1 MQPENARGNR
11 LRAGGGP
18 AAGLAVRGLR
28 FRDRGPFRFLPAPGV
43 CTGLTGPSGI
53 GKSLLLLA
61 SGLVGLLVLGTWRLR
76 LGLAGQLVICAVR
89 TAAQLFLVGYALKA
103 LFAHVSLLWVGLA
116 ATVMLLAAGREV
128 VSRQKR
134 RDKEGW
140 AFGVGALSM
149 ATSSFAVTILATVVI
164 IGTDPWYH
172 PQYLIPLL
180 GMLLGNTM
188 TGIALSLDRLTQ
200 TAWEQRDVIE
210 ARLAL
215 GQEWSSAISSI
226 VKESIRSG
234 MIPIINSMAV
244 AGLVSLPGMMTG
256 QIIAG
261 SPPDEAVKYQILIMF
276 LIAGGTGMGVL
287 AAVGLGAWRLFDR
300 RARFR
305 PDRLIAS

>member
-1 MQPENARGNR
+1 MIN
-11 LRAGGGP
+11 
-18 AAGLAVRGLR
+18 
-28 FRDRGPFRFLPAPGV
+28 
-43 CTGLTGPSGI
+43 LTYSD
-53 GKSLLLLA
+53 LLLA
-61 SGLVGLLVLGTWRLR
+61 SGLVLLLALATWRLKLR
-76 LGLAGQLVICAVR
+76 LAGQLVVAAVR
-89 TAAQLFLVGYALKA
+89 TAVQLLLVGFALKA
-103 LFAHVSLLWVGLA
+103 LFAHADPWWVALA
-116 ATVMLLAAGREV
+116 AGIMLLAAAREV
-128 VSRQKR
+128 VGRQKR
-134 RDKEGW
+134 RFTGWW
-140 AFGVGALSM
+140 AFSVGAVSM
-149 ATSSFAVTILATVVI
+149 AVSSFAVTVLATVVV
-164 IGTDPWYH
+164 IGIEPWYH

-215 GQEWSSAISSI
+215 GQEWSEAIAG
-226 VKESIRSG
+226 VAQDSIRSG

-261 SPPDEAVKYQILIMF
+261 SPPGEAVKYQILIMF

-287 AAVGLGAWRLFDR
+287 AAVGLGARRLFDR

-305 PDRLIAS
+305 PERLASSR

>member
-1 MQPENARGNR
+1 MIN
-11 LRAGGGP
+11 
-18 AAGLAVRGLR
+18 
-28 FRDRGPFRFLPAPGV
+28 
-43 CTGLTGPSGI
+43 LTYI
-53 GKSLLLLA
+53 DLLMA
-61 SGLVGLLVLGTWRLR
+61 SGLVGLLALCTWRLR
-76 LGLAGQLVICAVR
+76 LGLAGQLVISALR

-103 LFAHVSLLWVGLA
+103 LFAHVSLPRVGLA
-116 ATVMLLAAGREV
+116 AAIMLLAAGREV
-128 VSRQKR
+128 VGRQKR
-134 RDKEGW
+134 RFTGVW
-140 AFGVGALSM
+140 AFGVGTLSM
-149 ATSSFAVTILATVVI
+149 ATSSFAVTILATVVV

-172 PQYLIPLL
+172 PQYLVPLL

-215 GQEWSSAISSI
+215 GQERSVAISGI
-226 VKESIRSG
+226 VRESIRSG

-287 AAVGLGAWRLFDR
+287 AAVGLGARRLFDR

-305 PDRLIAS
+305 PDRLVSP

>member
-1 MQPENARGNR
+1 M
-11 LRAGGGP
+11 
-18 AAGLAVRGLR
+18 
-28 FRDRGPFRFLPAPGV
+28 
-43 CTGLTGPSGI
+43 I
-53 GKSLLLLA
+53 SLSHSDLLMA
-61 SGLVGLLVLGTWRLR
+61 FGLVGLLALCTWRLR
-76 LGLAGQLVICAVR
+76 LGLAGQLVIAALR
-89 TAAQLFLVGYALKA
+89 TAAQLFLVGFALKA

-134 RDKEGW
+134 RFTGGW

-149 ATSSFAVTILATVVI
+149 ATSSFAVTILATTVVI
-164 IGTDPWYH
+164 GIDPWYH

-215 GQEWSSAISSI
+215 GQEWSAAISG
-226 VKESIRSG
+226 VLRESIRSG

-261 SPPDEAVKYQILIMF
+261 SPPGEAVKYQILIMF

-287 AAVGLGAWRLFDR
+287 AAVGLGAKRLFDR
-300 RARFR
+300 RVRFR
-305 PDRLIAS
+305 PDRLKTS